1 MDKLYADSSF
11 IIDLD
16 RELFTLDHDRHFQ
29 LGTMPRGDGLWRVL
43 YPEDS
48 DSANAEPSQQGQL
61 PSPGLEL
68 PRPVH
73 EVGYASQTVVPRVDT
88 GDARKRWLM
97 RVIAEVVQ
105 EFGAVVRQ
113 LGKQWEPK
121 SFPFRE
127 LAFALV
133 WIASGKAKFLSF
145 PPGFCHPRACMAD
158 NIIFG
163 TYHQNDDSDVSLPDT
178 GYFGRDWAGES
189 APLLEF
195 GSLFHRPGQPA
206 GASPPGTM
214 YWLDDVLINL
224 VLVPDGKAVTAAV
237 AWGLQQGRNNFQLVV
252 MSLSKVVLAEAS
264 TAPDANNTAE
274 TFVRVS
280 HPLTLGPLSKE
291 ECISMGHPEL
301 APDHRYLSQ
310 QERSRTQLYP
320 GFAALITFFD
330 VAGQRRSA
338 AKSACILPNELHC
351 RILDYVDYET
361 WRSCSVVSP
370 AFRAYCLLK
379 YRIDDQLRIAPGFSP
394 RPGNTNPLYSFA
406 VERTDGTG
414 TAVQLVE
421 RKRDWKCHGLPAH
434 NWMPIVGAEPRALMV
449 DVQLEFEDDGE
460 EVAAES
466 GGQD

>member
-1 MDKLYADSSF
+1 
-11 IIDLD
+11 
-16 RELFTLDHDRHFQ
+16 
-29 LGTMPRGDGLWRVL
+29 
-43 YPEDS
+43 
-48 DSANAEPSQQGQL
+48 
-61 PSPGLEL
+61 
-68 PRPVH
+68 
-73 EVGYASQTVVPRVDT
+73 
-88 GDARKRWLM
+88 
-97 RVIAEVVQ
+97 
-105 EFGAVVRQ
+105 
-113 LGKQWEPK
+113 
-121 SFPFRE
+121 
-127 LAFALV
+127 V
-133 WIASGKAKFLSF
+133 WIAAGKAKFLSF
-145 PPGFCHPRACMAD
+145 PQAFRHPRTTMVD
-158 NIIFG
+158 TTVFG
-163 TYHQNDDSDVSLPDT
+163 SYYQHDLEPDVGLEFPDS

-206 GASPPGTM
+206 GASPPDTM
-214 YWLDDVLINL
+214 YWLDGVLISL

-237 AWGLQQGRNNFQLVV
+237 AWGLRQGRNNFQLVV
-252 MSLSKVVLAEAS
+252 MSLSKAVLAEVS
-264 TAPDANNTAE
+264 TAPDANNT
-274 TFVRVS
+274 TGPFVKVS
-280 HPLTLGPLSKE
+280 SPLTLGPLSNE
-291 ECISMGHPEL
+291 ECTNMGHPEL
-301 APDHRYLSQ
+301 APNPLYMGRHLSQ
-310 QERSRTQLYP
+310 QERSRAPLYP

-330 VAGQRRSA
+330 VAGQRRAA
-338 AKSACILPNELHC
+338 AKSACILPTELHC

-361 WRSCSVVSP
+361 WRSCSIVSP